1 MQCVTPHCE
10 GILTPRC
17 LGLAILPTRK
27 LVCNRLLA
35 LSTSPDPPC
44 KEGIMAPLLGSESR
58 KIHPKLRMIANGSTE
73 VNIVRAE
80 QCAPLAL
87 ERAALAAELPILRGA
102 EPVALS
108 GCAKITSA
116 FW

>member
-73 VNIVRAE
+73 VNTVRAE
-80 QCAPLAL
+80 QCT
-87 ERAALAAELPILRGA
+87 ALAVETSMRAEALPLLRGE
-102 EPVALS
+102 EPVMQSL
-108 GCAKITSA
+108 
-116 FW
+116 